1 MGTMSG
7 KPGQRALRVLVV
19 DDHQL
24 FRTGLRELLEQEGFT
39 VQEADGGDAALR
51 LVPSFAPD
59 VVLMD
64 VNMPG
69 RMGGIEA
76 TRRLRASAPTTAVLM
91 LTGVATDE
99 LVLQAIRAGASGY
112 LLKDVELMHITAGI
126 RSVAEGHS
134 TLSPRAARVVVDH
147 MRLSREEEPAVATP
161 DGHYL
166 TAPNSR
172 CLRSWRSAARTRRS
186 GIGSLSA

>member
-1 MGTMSG
+1 MSG

-69 RMGGIEA
+69 RMGGIKA
-76 TRRLRASAPTTAVLM
+76 TRLLRASAPRPPCSCS
-91 LTGVATDE
+91 
-99 LVLQAIRAGASGY
+99 RALRPTSSCYRRSVPEPRVTCSRMSSSCTSRRVSGASP
-112 LLKDVELMHITAGI
+112 KGI
-126 RSVAEGHS
+126 RRSRHARPASSSTISGSVARR
-134 TLSPRAARVVVDH
+134 SPRSPHR
-147 MRLSREEEPAVATP
+147 MGITSRHA
-161 DGHYL
+161 
-166 TAPNSR
+166 NSR